1 MSSSKGLIKKIRM
14 IAIVTFIFF
23 LGFLAGRFVREWQ
36 KDHFPIEQN
45 YHFVQSL
52 PMIHHGLDMSFEEY
66 RINIYEETSWEIGPC
81 YQYQIIDLKSF
92 KPTMDDPFKTPEFI
106 LVGSSNLPMAAVVT
120 KDCPREIL
128 ILYDSETLEYCD
140 NWSTDNEDVIK
151 KMLCKFC
158 RQMNDYS
165 YSMKSEK
172 GIIRI
177 NPDEGN
183 EKDIH

>member
-1 MSSSKGLIKKIRM
+1 M

-36 KDHFPIEQN
+36 RDHFPIEQN

-52 PMIHHGLDMSFEEY
+52 PMIDHGLNISSEEY
-66 RINIYEETSWEIGPC
+66 RINIYEESSWEIGPC
-81 YQYQIIDLKSF
+81 YQYQIIDMKSF
-92 KPTMDDPFKTPEFI
+92 KPTLDDPFKTPEFI

-128 ILYDSETLEYCD
+128 IMYDSETLEYCD
-140 NWSTDNEDVIK
+140 NRSTDNEEVIK
-151 KMLCKFC
+151 TMLWKFC

-165 YSMKSEK
+165 YFMESEK
-172 GIIRI
+172 GIIKI
-177 NPDEGN
+177 NPNEKN
-183 EKDIH
+183 EKDIQ